1 MPHRS
6 RAALFLLLL
15 SLLFAGCGPKPAPVG
30 TAPPLQL
37 QVHVFERG
45 AIRTKRS
52 GYFRGEG
59 KANLIEGNSVRGFE
73 FSYECPYKF
82 HSSDED
88 AFYPAQWKVEGLKIY
103 IITPAPGTDKE
114 HLCELKMLMKDFVYR
129 RINGKLVTMSVQ
141 EYASRDEARIERA
154 QSLAPADLDPSHYP
168 VNIALLH
175 LTWTGEV
182 SGVHAGTGQGN
193 IKSDAGINAV
203 DFSLHCPIVVQPTP
217 DGRYLLGRWLQPGT
231 HLQLLLRSID
241 VDGAPGATCDVTTV
255 VEPDVYIRTGGTVKA
270 IPQEEY
276 RKKYGSSTSPTQ

>member
-1 MPHRS
+1 LPLRS
-6 RAALFLLLL
+6 RTALLLP
-15 SLLFAGCGPKPAPVG
+15 LLTLLLAGCGPSHAPVA

-45 AIRTKRS
+45 AIRSRRS

-59 KANLIEGNSVRGFE
+59 KANLIEGDTIKGFD
-73 FSYECPYKF
+73 FSYDCPYKF

-103 IITPAPGTDKE
+103 IITPSPGTDKE

-129 RINGKLVTMSVQ
+129 RVNGKLVTMSTQ
-141 EYASRDEARIERA
+141 EYALRDEARVERA

-168 VNIALLH
+168 VSISLLH
-175 LTWTGEV
+175 LNWTGNV
-182 SGVHAGTGQGN
+182 SGVHTGSGQGN
-193 IKSDAGINAV
+193 IKTETGINAV
-203 DFSLHCPIVVQPTP
+203 DFSLHCPVVVQPTP
-217 DGRYLLGRWLQPGT
+217 DGRYLLGRWLQPGA

-255 VEPDVYIRTGGTVKA
+255 IEPDVYVRTGTNVKA
-270 IPQEEY
+270 VPQEEY
-276 RKKYGSSTSPTQ
+276 RKKYASGPEQ

>member
-1 MPHRS
+1 VPLRS
-6 RAALFLLLL
+6 RALFLLLF
-15 SLLFAGCGPKPAPVG
+15 SLLFAGCSHNPAPVA
-30 TAPPLQL
+30 TAPPLL

-45 AIRTKRS
+45 AIRSRRS

-59 KANLIEGNSVRGFE
+59 KANLIEGNSIKGFE
-73 FSYECPYKF
+73 FSYDCPYKF

-141 EYASRDEARIERA
+141 EYASRDEARVERA
-154 QSLAPADLDPSHYP
+154 RSLAPADLDPSHYP

-182 SGVHAGTGQGN
+182 SGVHTGTGQGN
-193 IKSDAGINAV
+193 LKTETGINAV

-255 VEPDVYIRTGGTVKA
+255 VEPDVYIRTGSTVKA
-270 IPQEEY
+270 IPQQEY
-276 RKKYGSSTSPTQ
+276 RAKYASSGSSTP